1 MLIVRDL
8 TFILHIVYYIRMM
21 HRNQSG
27 EVVDLIVVIPMNDI
41 ILEKVLPHPLVTVLI
56 FTMKENQIQLH
67 IFQDTHN
74 SRVIFSIYTRHDHT
88 FDFTPSVCNHS

>member
-1 MLIVRDL
+1 
-8 TFILHIVYYIRMM
+8 MM
-21 HRNQSG
+21 HRHQSG
-27 EVVDLIVVIPMNDI
+27 EMVDLIVLIPMNDI